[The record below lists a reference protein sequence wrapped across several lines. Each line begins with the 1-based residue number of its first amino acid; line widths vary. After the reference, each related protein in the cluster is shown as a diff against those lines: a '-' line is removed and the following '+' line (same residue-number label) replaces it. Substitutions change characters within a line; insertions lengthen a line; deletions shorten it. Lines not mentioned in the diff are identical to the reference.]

1 VLHARKDDKCI
12 QILVGKREGRRPS
25 EARQV
30 RIKVRLGLLCEDVDL
45 VRLKI
50 IAYWD
55 VIRVVW

>member
-1 VLHARKDDKCI
+1 M

-30 RIKVRLGLLCEDVDL
+30 RIEVRLRLCEDVDL
-45 VRLKI
+45 IRLKI
-50 IAYWD
+50 IAYLD